1 MPQERIHTNI
11 PPFDVRVG
19 WSRDRDVQVG
29 VGEYED
35 RSLLWV
41 LFGDE
46 ENRKRLARA
55 LPALLADLPRNTG
68 KIDDTYQVSDE
79 FIKSLFNLIESKT
92 GPGEQGY
99 TLSSVWSTLD
109 RDECNKLIRLVR
121 KARDQAF
128 GRDE

>member
-46 ENRKRLARA
+46 ENRKRLAVEFSE
-55 LPALLADLPRNTG
+55 LLSKQGFGRCEVD
-68 KIDDTYQVSDE
+68 DE
-79 FIKSLFNLIESKT
+79 FVKQVFNTIEAKT
-92 GPGEQGY
+92 GDVGY
-99 TLSSVWSTLD
+99 TYSSVWSTLD
-109 RDECNKLIRLVR
+109 REECNRLIRLVR